1 MVDLGTIERVSLRT
15 VWPHEEHNFSRW
27 LAENL
32 DKLGEAL
39 GLDLEFR
46 EREAPVGP
54 FSLDVLAHDRGSDRP
69 VIIENQL
76 EATNHTHLGQ
86 LLTYAAGYDPY
97 AVVWLTREFQD
108 EHRQA
113 LDWLNQRTGED
124 TAFFGVVVEAWKI
137 DNSRPAPHFRLVAM
151 PNDWQKRMA
160 SAQRDRRARASA
172 ESTAR
177 RRQFFDELDSRLLEE
192 SGLTPGGN
200 HPRWRWQ
207 RFRPDS
213 PWRDRIYYGA
223 SDESL
228 NLFPGKVWVQLYIN
242 SDDKTQN
249 EAIFDKLAEQKELI
263 ESELAGP
270 LEWLRQDNRLASRI
284 LTVRE
289 GSLDEDNPERLREL
303 QEWVEAQLVA
313 FKRVFEPHLAELM
326 A

>member
-1 MVDLGTIERVSLRT
+1 M
-15 VWPHEEHNFSRW
+15 
-27 LAENL
+27 
-32 DKLGEAL
+32 
-39 GLDLEFR
+39 
-46 EREAPVGP
+46 
-54 FSLDVLAHDRGSDRP
+54 
-69 VIIENQL
+69 IIENQL

-160 SAQRDRRARASA
+160 SAQRDRRARTNA
-172 ESTAR
+172 ESAAR

-192 SGLTPGGN
+192 NGLTPGGN

-213 PWRDRIYYGA
+213 PWRDHVYYGA

-249 EAIFDKLAEQKELI
+249 EAMFDKLAEQKELI

-270 LEWLRQDNRLASRI
+270 LEWLRQNNRPASRI